1 MAYAIGAGEL
11 HANFGH
17 ANAEG
22 QAAANQWTVGYN
34 HHLSKRTKVYAFYS
48 QIQNKNGA
56 DFGDNLMANE
66 DQKSFSVGIRHN
78 F

>member
-48 QIQNKNGA
+48 QLQNKDGA
-56 DFGDNLMANE
+56 AFGDLNPNE
-66 DQKSFSVGIRHN
+66 DRKSVSVGIRHN